1 MIYFVEDDAS
11 IRELVTYTLN
21 NTGLPAEGYDRPSA
35 FWTAMGQNKPKLIL
49 LDIMLPEED
58 GMVILRKLRADP
70 ATRAIPVMMLTA
82 KGTEYDTV
90 LALDA
95 GADDYVQK
103 PFRMME
109 LLSRIRALLRRA
121 ETYGTPAEQVV
132 VYRVG
137 GLEVSPSC
145 HLVKVNGQDIALTLK
160 EFELLCLLL
169 ENRGIVL
176 SRDKILDKVWGDT
189 MGRESRTVDVHI
201 RTLRQK
207 LGPCG
212 ERIEKNRGEIFR
224 SNWVRPEELGLYAK
238 AGAAHFFK
246 IVGRDML
253 ASKVLR
259 SCTAY
264 FEETYDGNLLDLM
277 CSSIGFYNV
286 EKSAYIDNKSLDTSG
301 YFKRL
306 STCNRKCHDCSY
318 CAELADKYVRYGW
331 VTEENLYDMG
341 QGHLAEMVKAR
352 FGGRYPKCPDMS
364 ANPKP
369 STPDARGRAG
379 R

>member
-121 ETYGTPAEQVV
+121 G
-132 VYRVG
+132 G
-137 GLEVSPSC
+137 GLPGGRVRGLALLPP
-145 HLVKVNGQDIALTLK
+145 GQGQRAGYRFD
-160 EFELLCLLL
+160 
-169 ENRGIVL
+169 
-176 SRDKILDKVWGDT
+176 
-189 MGRESRTVDVHI
+189 
-201 RTLRQK
+201 
-207 LGPCG
+207 P
-212 ERIEKNRGEIFR
+212 ERI
-224 SNWVRPEELGLYAK
+224 
-238 AGAAHFFK
+238 
-246 IVGRDML
+246 
-253 ASKVLR
+253 
-259 SCTAY
+259 
-264 FEETYDGNLLDLM
+264 
-277 CSSIGFYNV
+277 
-286 EKSAYIDNKSLDTSG
+286 
-301 YFKRL
+301 
-306 STCNRKCHDCSY
+306 
-318 CAELADKYVRYGW
+318 
-331 VTEENLYDMG
+331 
-341 QGHLAEMVKAR
+341 
-352 FGGRYPKCPDMS
+352 
-364 ANPKP
+364 
-369 STPDARGRAG
+369 
-379 R
+379 

>member
-35 FWTAMGQNKPKLIL
+35 FWNAMGQNTPNLIL

-121 ETYGTPAEQVV
+121 ETYGAPTEAVADS
-132 VYRVG
+132 YRSG
-137 GLEVSPSC
+137 GLEVSPSR
-145 HLVKVNGQDIALTLK
+145 HLVKVNGQDVALTLK

-212 ERIEKNRGEIFR
+212 ERIETVRGIGYKFR
-224 SNWVRPEELGLYAK
+224 SEA
-238 AGAAHFFK
+238 
-246 IVGRDML
+246 
-253 ASKVLR
+253 
-259 SCTAY
+259 
-264 FEETYDGNLLDLM
+264 
-277 CSSIGFYNV
+277 
-286 EKSAYIDNKSLDTSG
+286 
-301 YFKRL
+301 
-306 STCNRKCHDCSY
+306 
-318 CAELADKYVRYGW
+318 
-331 VTEENLYDMG
+331 
-341 QGHLAEMVKAR
+341 
-352 FGGRYPKCPDMS
+352 
-364 ANPKP
+364 
-369 STPDARGRAG
+369 
-379 R
+379 

>member
-121 ETYGTPAEQVV
+121 ETCNHRCRSSQCPLPYRNSGTAGTRQ
-132 VYRVG
+132 
-137 GLEVSPSC
+137 SC
-145 HLVKVNGQDIALTLK
+145 
-160 EFELLCLLL
+160 
-169 ENRGIVL
+169 
-176 SRDKILDKVWGDT
+176 
-189 MGRESRTVDVHI
+189 MG
-201 RTLRQK
+201 
-207 LGPCG
+207 
-212 ERIEKNRGEIFR
+212 
-224 SNWVRPEELGLYAK
+224 
-238 AGAAHFFK
+238 
-246 IVGRDML
+246 
-253 ASKVLR
+253 
-259 SCTAY
+259 
-264 FEETYDGNLLDLM
+264 
-277 CSSIGFYNV
+277 
-286 EKSAYIDNKSLDTSG
+286 SG
-301 YFKRL
+301 YSSSQR
-306 STCNRKCHDCSY
+306 
-318 CAELADKYVRYGW
+318 
-331 VTEENLYDMG
+331 
-341 QGHLAEMVKAR
+341 
-352 FGGRYPKCPDMS
+352 
-364 ANPKP
+364 
-369 STPDARGRAG
+369 
-379 R
+379 